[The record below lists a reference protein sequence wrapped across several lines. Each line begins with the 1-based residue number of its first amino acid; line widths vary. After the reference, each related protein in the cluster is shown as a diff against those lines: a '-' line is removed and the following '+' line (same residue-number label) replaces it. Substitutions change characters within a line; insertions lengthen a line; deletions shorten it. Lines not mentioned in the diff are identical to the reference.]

1 MLTARTGINNASV
14 ENGNAIAA
22 RNTRLAAMRARL
34 TGLRGELS
42 QLPLPDDSPLW
53 YAFGFNRPAD
63 PATPGVPDNLVLTAG
78 AAGTGTLI
86 IDWAASRRA
95 NNYRVKILVAGEPQP
110 RLFGLFTDD
119 QTTITALPL
128 GAVLTVTVIAHNEAG
143 DSAEST
149 PAAITLS

>member
-1 MLTARTGINNASV
+1 LLTARTGINNASV